1 MVGMTK
7 NRKALYVFVFTI
19 ATILGLLIF
28 NVYPTI
34 LNTYTSITNRNK
46 FRPYPD
52 CEVTL
57 NNILVPFCWP
67 GFEIPKGTGGRFVV
81 IEPLLENYS
90 KILGGIFTVQ
100 GLVNFGLVMLCVVPL
115 VVAWRA
121 DRRLD
126 KQLERRFTSGV
137 VWLLGG
143 SIAILCFLV
152 FGWSAWRS
160 LFASGDFM
168 AVFLRTIMF
177 VILRVPLTFGLGLL
191 MALIITSPGLP
202 MRNFWRLVLFV
213 PWAASSVAILTSLI
227 WQFFF
232 REQGTIN
239 QLLNLLFGIEGPV
252 WLNNP
257 ITAFGIILLVDI
269 WYSYPFFMIAILGA
283 MASIPNDS
291 YEAADI
297 DGASYWQQLRSITLP
312 LIRPAILPALVLTSI
327 TAFQMF
333 GTVWAITQ
341 GGPTAGAGKPG
352 ATELVMIY
360 GWKQIFQLQNYGT
373 ATAFATI
380 IFLILFVA
388 TIWSLR
394 VSQLT
399 RGAYE

>member
-1 MVGMTK
+1 MVGMSK
-7 NRKALYVFVFTI
+7 NRKAFYVFIFTI

-52 CEVTL
+52 CTVIL
-57 NNILVPFCWP
+57 NKVLVPFCWP
-67 GFEIPKGTGGRFVV
+67 GFEIPKGTGGKFV
-81 IEPLLENYS
+81 IIDPLRENYS
-90 KILGGIFTVQ
+90 KILGDVFTIP
-100 GLVNFGLVMLCVVPL
+100 GLVNFGLVLLCIVPMII
-115 VVAWRA
+115 AWRA

-126 KQLERRFTSGV
+126 KQLERRFSSGV

-143 SIAILCFLV
+143 SIALLCFLV
-152 FGWSAWRS
+152 FGWSAWRA
-160 LFASGDFM
+160 LLNSGDFM
-168 AVFLRTIMF
+168 AVFLRTILF

-191 MALIITSPGLP
+191 MALIVTSPGLP
-202 MRNFWRLVLFV
+202 LRNFWRLVLFI

-239 QLLNLLFGIEGPV
+239 QLLNLLFGIDGPV

-257 ITAFGIILLVDI
+257 LTAFGIILLVDI

-283 MASIPNDS
+283 MAAIPNDA

-297 DGASYWQQLRSITLP
+297 DGANYWQQLKSITLP

-360 GWKQIFQLQNYGT
+360 GWKQIFQLQNYGA

-380 IFLILFVA
+380 IFIILFIA

-394 VSQLT
+394 VSRLT